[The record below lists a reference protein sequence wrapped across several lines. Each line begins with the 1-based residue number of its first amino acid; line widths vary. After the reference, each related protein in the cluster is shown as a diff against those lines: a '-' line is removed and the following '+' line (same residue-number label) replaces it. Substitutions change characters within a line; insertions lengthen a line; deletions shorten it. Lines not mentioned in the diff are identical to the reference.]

1 MVDALVMLLPDP
13 DVDVE
18 ECQRLMRRLRDELAE
33 LDVEEIIPVAG
44 GPAPPGSKGLDPATL
59 GAIVV
64 AMSASG
70 GVFTSVIGAV
80 KDLLERHAAR
90 HRISITID
98 GDTIELERA
107 TVEQQSELV
116 GAYISRHSTAKT

>member
-1 MVDALVMLLPDP
+1 MLLPDP